1 MRRQSFVIG
10 ALLLAVGGF
19 IAKIIGAFYKIPLTN
34 ILGTM
39 GVGIYYLI
47 FPLYS
52 LLLVLSS
59 SGINIAVSKLVSVER
74 ENRCKKNEMTILKM
88 GLLISFFISFIFSFL
103 MIILS
108 KQISTFQGN
117 INSYMGYI
125 AIAPSLICASLIAVL
140 RGYFQGIENM
150 IPTSVSIIFEQ
161 IIKLVFGL
169 VLSSKF
175 MSMGVEFAVLGA
187 VLGVTISELGAM
199 ILVIINFIIYK
210 KRLDYKF
217 LFKEKLK
224 CEKIIKKKLKIG
236 QCKNLNHVNHGLM
249 LDTKLNK
256 VKIHRKYLTN
266 SLAIS
271 KLLKYSIP
279 ATLTS
284 VMSSVIALVDSFLII
299 NLLTKSGVSST
310 VATALYG
317 LNNGVVNTLI
327 GLPIVIISAVST
339 AVVPNL
345 SSLVVRNKSDEV
357 EFRIA
362 FFLKITWIVSLF
374 MFFVFLILSPE
385 FIKILFR
392 NGLSD
397 NVIDEFAFA
406 TKLLTLASVSI
417 LYYGFLQVFTA
428 VLQAFDN
435 PILPFV
441 ALFISFVF
449 RTLICY
455 VLLQNNKINIFGVV
469 IANLIYL
476 SIANIICFYFVDKRI
491 KFDINLKNFIFKPI
505 ICAVLSSLVIYLCKF
520 CFKFLPIWLYSSISG
535 LVGGVIFLWLVFVL
549 GVFNSRELKQI
560 PKFSIKILK
569 KSKR

>member
-1 MRRQSFVIG
+1 MRKQSFIIG
-10 ALLLAVGGF
+10 AILLAVGGF
-19 IAKIIGAFYKIPLTN
+19 LAKIIGAFYKIPLTN

-59 SGINIAVSKLVSVER
+59 SGVNIAVSKLVAVER
-74 ENRCKKNEMTILKM
+74 EQRCKKNEMTILKM
-88 GLLISFFISFIFSFL
+88 GLLISFLISFVFSFL

-125 AIAPSLICASLIAVL
+125 AIAPSLICASLVAVI

-161 IIKLVFGL
+161 IIKLIFGL
-169 VLSSKF
+169 ILSSKF
-175 MSMGVEFAVLGA
+175 ISKGVEFAVLGA

-199 ILVIINFIIYK
+199 LLVIINFIVYK
-210 KRLDYKF
+210 KKLDYKF
-217 LFKEKLK
+217 LFKQKLK
-224 CEKIIKKKLKIG
+224 TKKMIKKKLKI
-236 QCKNLNHVNHGLM
+236 KKKYNFKSINSNFNL
-249 LDTKLNK
+249 DFKLNK
-256 VKIHRKYLTN
+256 IKTHRKYLSN
-266 SLAIS
+266 STAIV

-284 VMSSVIALVDSFLII
+284 LMSSVIALVDSFFII
-299 NLLTKSGVSST
+299 NLLTGSGVSST
-310 VATALYG
+310 VATSLYG

-327 GLPIVIISAVST
+327 SLPIVIISAVST

-345 SSLVVRNKSDEV
+345 SSLVIRNKSDEV

-362 FFLKITWIVSLF
+362 FFLKITWIISLF

-385 FIKILFR
+385 FIKILFN

-406 TKLLTLASVSI
+406 TRLLTLASVSI
-417 LYYGFLQVFTA
+417 LYYGFLYVFTA
-428 VLQAFDN
+428 ILQAFDK
-435 PILPFV
+435 PILPFI
-441 ALFISFVF
+441 ALVISFAF
-449 RTLICY
+449 RTLICF
-455 VLLQNNKINIFGVV
+455 LLVKNNNINIFGVV

-476 SIANIICFYFVDKRI
+476 SIANVICFYFVNKKI
-491 KFDINLKNFIFKPI
+491 KFNINLKSFILKPL
-505 ICAVLSSLVIYLCKF
+505 ICATLSSLVIYLCKF
-520 CFKFLPIWLYSSISG
+520 SFRLLPVWLYTSISG
-535 LVGGVIFLWLVFVL
+535 VVGGIVFIWLVFAL

-560 PKFSIKILK
+560 PRFTIRILK
-569 KSKR
+569 KSK